1 MIDNKEIF
9 EVTKADFKAFTE
21 RLKPECC
28 HTETIQ
34 PTEDFLQMYTYSK
47 RTSTLLCGREKE
59 LNASEKYYI
68 FNYPEAD
75 EWGPP
80 ISKMKIT
87 LETKEEVQAL
97 FEAIAKMKEQQN
109 D

>member
-1 MIDNKEIF
+1 MQNKEIY
-9 EVTKADFKAFTE
+9 EVTKTDFRAFAE

-28 HTETIQ
+28 RTETIQ
-34 PTEDFLQMYTYSK
+34 PNEDFLQMYTYSK
-47 RTSTLLCGREKE
+47 KTNILLCGREKE

-68 FNYPEAD
+68 FNYPEQD

-80 ISKMKIT
+80 IPKMKLV
-87 LETKEEVQAL
+87 LETHEEVQAFFDAL
-97 FEAIAKMKEQQN
+97 QKMKEQQN

>member
-9 EVTKADFKAFTE
+9 EVTKADFKAFAE

-47 RTSTLLCGREKE
+47 RTGIRLCGR
-59 LNASEKYYI
+59 
-68 FNYPEAD
+68 
-75 EWGPP
+75 
-80 ISKMKIT
+80 
-87 LETKEEVQAL
+87 
-97 FEAIAKMKEQQN
+97 
-109 D
+109 